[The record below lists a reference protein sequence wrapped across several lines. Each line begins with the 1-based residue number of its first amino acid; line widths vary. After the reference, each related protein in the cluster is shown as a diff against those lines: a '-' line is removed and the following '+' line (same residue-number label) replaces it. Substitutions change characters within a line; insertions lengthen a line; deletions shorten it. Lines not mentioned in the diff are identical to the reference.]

1 MEPLY
6 LKILRDLQAD
16 ITSGLLAAGDQL
28 PTEKELSEKYSVSR
42 ITSKRAL
49 NELEQKGLIERTRG
63 KGSFVTG
70 KLKTTAATNR
80 VLILLPFTDDVA
92 IGNLS
97 GSVLPVMQH
106 AQHELMIATYD
117 FLNTHTPQDIK
128 AEFDGLIYY
137 TEAEN
142 QHLDLLFE
150 LSFAD
155 FPIVL
160 LDKEVPDLSLPSFLS
175 DNLAGGKKACDY
187 LVKAGHKR
195 IAYLFGDRHH
205 PQSTRQRYLGYI
217 QSLMEHQ
224 IDFHTSFEE
233 DTTSEDHLLR
243 YVKQNQITAFVC
255 ENDITAI
262 QAMRTLRQ
270 AGLAI
275 PQDISVVGFDNI
287 QAAALVDPPLTT
299 ISQNFKAIGETA
311 GEALLSWIK
320 TGQKPN
326 SQKIPVTLFVRES
339 TKEIK
344 S

>member
-6 LKILRDLQAD
+6 LKILRDLEYN
-16 ITSGLLAAGDQL
+16 ITSGKFAAGDQL
-28 PTEKELSEKYSVSR
+28 PTEKELSEQYNVSR

-49 NELEQKGLIERTRG
+49 NELEQQGLIKRTRG

-70 KLKTTAATNR
+70 STSENNTTNR
-80 VLILLPFTDDVA
+80 ILLLLPFTDDVA

-97 GSVLPVMQH
+97 GSILPIMQN
-106 AQHELMIATYD
+106 AQYELMMVTYD
-117 FLNTHTPQDIK
+117 FLNTHTAQDIK
-128 AEFDGLIYY
+128 NEFDGLIYY
-137 TEAEN
+137 TEDEN
-142 QHLDLLFE
+142 QHLDVLFE

-160 LDKEVPDLSLPSFLS
+160 LDKEVPDLNLPSFLA
-175 DNLAGGKKACDY
+175 DNLAGGKDACDY
-187 LVKAGHKR
+187 LIKAGHKK
-195 IAYLFGDRHH
+195 IAYLFGDHYH

-217 QSLMEHQ
+217 QSLMEHH
-224 IDFHTSFEE
+224 ISFHTSFEE
-233 DTTSEDHLLR
+233 DTTSEERLID
-243 YVKQNQITAFVC
+243 YVKQHQITAFVC

-270 AGLAI
+270 AGFAI
-275 PQDISVVGFDNI
+275 PQDISLVGFDNI
-287 QAAALVDPPLTT
+287 QAAIFVDPPLTT

-311 GEALLSWIK
+311 GKALLSWIK
-320 TGQKPN
+320 TKQKPQ

-344 S
+344 A